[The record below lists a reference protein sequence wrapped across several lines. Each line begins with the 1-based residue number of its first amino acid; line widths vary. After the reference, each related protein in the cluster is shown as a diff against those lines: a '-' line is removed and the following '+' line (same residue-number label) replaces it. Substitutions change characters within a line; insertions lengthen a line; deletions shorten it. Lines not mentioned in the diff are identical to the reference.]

1 MREDAIAI
9 ENRRI
14 KIEGP
19 LSETDMN
26 IKAAEVRDGISRIPE
41 LTIEFMSPDPEFRM
55 ADLVGQQI
63 SVGIQDKDEEWRMK
77 RGTCISVQYL
87 GLFQGFAH
95 YTLEARPWLWFL
107 QRRRDNRVFQNEN
120 VVTII
125 QTVLSEAGLSGNL
138 QNDTSGDYTPREYC
152 VQHEESDYDF
162 ICRLMEEEGIYFFFD
177 FSEDT
182 EKLVLAD
189 GAGAHSPGPGGA
201 DVTYAFRGSA
211 EQMREDT
218 VFEWLW
224 SESVTT
230 GTVTLGDND
239 FTKTRTD
246 LKVTKSIPLGE
257 HRHKNYEIYEYP
269 GGYTESDLGDQR
281 VLVKMQAIAAKHQV
295 WHAISNFRTLSVG
308 DTINIIEHPRTDQ
321 NAEYMVTDAVF
332 QYQIEVEEAADE
344 EHPVD
349 EDAEE
354 TAPGRLEFVKKHDDR
369 FRTKFAAIPKA
380 TQYRAPLVTPW
391 PEIAGLQTA
400 VVVGPPDEE
409 IHTDDYGRVK
419 IQFHWDRLGEN
430 NDNSSCWVRCMNP
443 WTGRDW
449 GMIAIPRI
457 GQEIVVQ
464 FEQGDPDRPIIVGAL
479 YNDVTMPPYPLP
491 DDKTITGIK
500 TNRYKEGGG
509 FHEFIMDDTKEAEL
523 LRMQSERDYKQI
535 IKNNAEVTIGLEH
548 QDPGD
553 LVQTVQ
559 NSKTETIKMGDMT
572 RTVETGNQD
581 VTINAGDYSVS
592 TDAGKTTVTA
602 AVSIELICGASSIK
616 LEPAQITISSPTVN
630 VDASLSAEVKGG
642 LSATLTSNLLAKVN
656 GSTTV
661 QVVGG
666 IVTIN

>member
-1 MREDAIAI
+1 MTEDATAL

-19 LSETDMN
+19 LPDSEMN

-41 LTIEFMSPDPEFRM
+41 LTVEFMSPNPDFRM
-55 ADLVGQQI
+55 TDLVGHPI
-63 SVGIQDKDEEWRMK
+63 AVGILDKDEEWRMK
-77 RGTCISVQYL
+77 RGICVSVQYL

-107 QRRRDNRVFQNEN
+107 KRRRDNRVFQNEN
-120 VVTII
+120 VLTII

-138 QNDTSGDYTPREYC
+138 QNDTSGEYIPREYC
-152 VQHEESDYDF
+152 VQHEETDYDF

-177 FSEDT
+177 YSGET
-182 EKLVLAD
+182 ERLILAD
-189 GAGAHSPGPGGA
+189 GGGAHSPGPGGA
-201 DVTYAFRGSA
+201 DVNYAFRGSA

-230 GTVTLGDND
+230 GMVTLDDND

-246 LKVTKSIPLGE
+246 LRVAKSIPLGE
-257 HRHKNYEIYEYP
+257 HRYKNHEIYQYP
-269 GGYTESDLGDQR
+269 GGYTESELGDQR
-281 VLVKMQAIAAKHQV
+281 VLVKMQAIAATHQV
-295 WHAISNFRTLSVG
+295 WHATSNLRTLSVG
-308 DTINIIEHPRTDQ
+308 DTIKLNEHPRADQ

-332 QYQIEVEEAADE
+332 QYQIETEETPDDA
-344 EHPVD
+344 HPVD

-354 TAPGRLEFVKKHDDR
+354 TAPGRLEFVKKHDDT
-369 FRTKFAAIPKA
+369 FRIKFVAIPKA

-391 PEIAGLQTA
+391 PEIAGLQPA
-400 VVVGPPDEE
+400 VVVGPDDEE
-409 IHTDDYGRVK
+409 IYTDEYGRVK
-419 IQFHWDRLGEN
+419 IQFHWDRLGDSDE
-430 NDNSSCWVRCMNP
+430 NSSCWVRCMNP
-443 WTGRDW
+443 WTGADW
-449 GMIAIPRI
+449 GMIAVPRI
-457 GQEIVVQ
+457 GQEVIVQ
-464 FEQGDPDRPIIVGAL
+464 FEQGDPDRPVIVGAL
-479 YNDVTMPPYPLP
+479 YNDVTMPPYALP
-491 DDKTITGIK
+491 DKKMVTAIK
-500 TNRYKEGGG
+500 TNRYKGGGG
-509 FHEFIMDDTKEAEL
+509 FHEFMMDDTKEAEL

-535 IKNNAEVTIGLEH
+535 IKNNAEITVGLEH

-553 LVQTVQ
+553 LIQTIQ
-559 NSKTETIKMGDMT
+559 NSKTETIKKGNMT

-581 VTINAGDYSVS
+581 VTVNMGDYSVS
-592 TDAGKTTVTA
+592 TDAGKTTITA

-616 LEPAQITISSPTVN
+616 LEPSQITITSPTVK
-630 VDASLSAEVKGG
+630 VDAAMSAEVKGG
-642 LSATLTSNLLAKVN
+642 LSATLTSNLAAKVN